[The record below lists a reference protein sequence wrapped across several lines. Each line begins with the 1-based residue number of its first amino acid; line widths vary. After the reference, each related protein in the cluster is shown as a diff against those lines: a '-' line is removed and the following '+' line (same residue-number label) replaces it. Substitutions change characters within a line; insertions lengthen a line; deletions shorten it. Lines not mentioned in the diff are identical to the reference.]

1 MAGCRRS
8 LRRHT
13 RFVGKQFQFGPFEF
27 DTTSGELRR
36 SGVEGPGQRLPP
48 QPARLLALLAER
60 QGEIVSRE
68 EIRERLW
75 PDTNVDFDTSL
86 HFCVRQVRI
95 ALGESAAEQ
104 SLVENVPRRGY
115 RLAAAG
121 LPVKKVKTEVEIAK
135 PVAARRPRAVWVV
148 AAAVVAALSVGYLVV
163 TRRAPAV
170 PPVRI
175 GIMPFQPPDRMKSNE
190 RLAIA
195 ESILEDLVA
204 PGGSALIVGPTT
216 TVSYSES
223 DAALPRLASDYQLA
237 YIVNGRFLDAPGRPR
252 MLAEL
257 IRVSDGAH
265 IWVRGYDNLSDGRSI
280 GHEIAT
286 NVARELKLA
295 R

>member
-1 MAGCRRS
+1 MGAR
-8 LRRHT
+8 
-13 RFVGKQFQFGPFEF
+13 FQFGPFEF

-36 SGVEGPGQRLPP
+36 LGVAGPGQRQPP

-60 QGEIVSRE
+60 RGEIVGRE

-86 HFCVRQVRI
+86 HFCVRQVRM

-115 RLAAAG
+115 RLTAAVS
-121 LPVKKVKTEVEIAK
+121 PVKTEVEAAGA
-135 PVAARRPRAVWVV
+135 VATRRPRAVWVV
-148 AAAVVAALSVGYLVV
+148 AATVVAALAVGYLVV
-163 TRRAPAV
+163 TQRAPAA

-175 GIMPFQPPDRMKSNE
+175 GIMPFQPPDWMKSHE

-195 ESILEDLVA
+195 EWILEDLTA
-204 PGGSALIVGPTT
+204 PRGSALIVGPTT
-216 TVSYSES
+216 TASYSAS
-223 DAALPRLASDYQLA
+223 DAALRQLASDYRLA
-237 YIVNGRFLDAPGRPR
+237 YIVNGRFQEAAGRPR

-265 IWVRGYDNLSDGRSI
+265 IWVHGYNDLSDAQSI
-280 GHEIAT
+280 GHEIGR
-286 NVARELKLA
+286 NVARELKLDV

>member
-1 MAGCRRS
+1 
-8 LRRHT
+8 
-13 RFVGKQFQFGPFEF
+13 VGAQFQFGPFEF

-36 SGVEGPGQRLPP
+36 LGVAGPGQRLPP

-60 QGEIVSRE
+60 RGEIVSRE

-86 HFCVRQVRI
+86 HFCVRQVRM

-115 RLAAAG
+115 RLAAAV
-121 LPVKKVKTEVEIAK
+121 LPDKTEVE
-135 PVAARRPRAVWVV
+135 VAGAAVARRPRLVWAV
-148 AAAVVAALSVGYLVV
+148 AATVVAALSVGYLVV
-163 TRRAPAV
+163 RPQAPAV
-170 PPVRI
+170 SPIRI

-195 ESILEDLVA
+195 EWILEDLVA

-223 DAALPRLASDYQLA
+223 DAALRQLASDYQLA
-237 YIVNGRFLDAPGRPR
+237 YIVNGRFLDAAGRPR

-280 GHEIAT
+280 GHEIGT
-286 NVARELKLA
+286 NVARELKLDV